1 MLEKG
6 FLFQLFLLSRT
17 FLALL
22 HSPFV
27 SYVAFVEVKD
37 TYLVAEDKG
46 NYILIRFSAKH
57 QLGTRVCKNPKKS

>member
-6 FLFQLFLLSRT
+6 FFFQLFLLSRT

-37 TYLVAEDKG
+37 TYSSRGQGKLYFD
-46 NYILIRFSAKH
+46 
-57 QLGTRVCKNPKKS
+57 